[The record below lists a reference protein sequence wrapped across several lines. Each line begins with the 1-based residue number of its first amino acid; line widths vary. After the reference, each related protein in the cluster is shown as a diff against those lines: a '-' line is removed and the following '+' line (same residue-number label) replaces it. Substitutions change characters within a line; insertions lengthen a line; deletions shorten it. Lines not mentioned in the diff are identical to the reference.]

1 MTAELRHIEA
11 FLAVAR
17 LGHFTRAAAALHVS
31 QPALTVQ
38 IKQLEQALG
47 VRLFDRNN
55 RSVALTQAGRDL
67 VAPLERIS
75 LDVASIVRH
84 ARDLSAHRHG
94 VITVAALPSVAAS
107 LLPRTIRALSES
119 HQGIVVRVRDAVASR
134 VLDLVKSGDVDLGIG
149 SLIRPDPEITHERLF
164 TDRLCAF
171 APVNHAL
178 ARGRGGQVR
187 LRDLGAWPLILT
199 GQDTSVRQIIE
210 RTLATERLPVQ
221 VAQEATYMTT
231 AIGMVQAGL
240 GIAILPESASALTP
254 EPGTR
259 LRALAIK
266 DPVLTRDIGLLTRT
280 GRSLSPAAQRL
291 VEVLGTIV
299 KRGVNGV
306 SDVSATL
313 PATRAPRRRRAA
325 P

>member
-47 VRLFDRNN
+47 IRLFDRNN
-55 RSVALTQAGRDL
+55 RRVSLTQAGRDL

-84 ARDLSAHRHG
+84 ARDLAAHRHG
-94 VITVAALPSVAAS
+94 VITVAALPSVAAT
-107 LLPRTIRALSES
+107 LLPRTIRALSDG
-119 HQGIVVRVRDAVASR
+119 HQGIVVRIRDAVASR
-134 VLDLVKSGDVDLGIG
+134 VVDLVKSGDVDLGIG
-149 SLIRPDPEITHERLF
+149 SLIRPDPEVTHERLF

-171 APVNHAL
+171 APADHPL
-178 ARGRGGQVR
+178 ARGRQVR
-187 LRDLGAWPLILT
+187 LRDLRAYPLILT

-210 RTLATERLPVQ
+210 RTLAEQRLPVQ
-221 VAQEATYMTT
+221 VAQEATYMST
-231 AIGMVQAGL
+231 AIGMVHAGL
-240 GIAILPESASALTP
+240 GVAILPESALMP

-259 LRALAIK
+259 LRAIAIK
-266 DPVLTRDIGLLTRT
+266 DPVLTRDIGILTRT

-291 VEVLGTIV
+291 VEVLGAIV
-299 KRGVNGV
+299 NRGAGTKEGRGVSAGSAKRG
-306 SDVSATL
+306 A
-313 PATRAPRRRRAA
+313 RRRPTA

>member
-38 IKQLEQALG
+38 IQQLERALG
-47 VRLFDRNN
+47 IRLFDRNN
-55 RSVALTQAGRDL
+55 RRVALTQAGRDL
-67 VAPLERIS
+67 IAPFERIS
-75 LDVASIVRH
+75 LDLASIVRH

-94 VITVAALPSVAAS
+94 VVTVAALPSVAAGV
-107 LLPRTIRALSES
+107 LPRAIRRLADAHE
-119 HQGIVVRVRDAVASR
+119 GIVVRVRDAIAGR
-134 VLDLVKSGDVDLGIG
+134 VLDLVRTGDVDFGIG
-149 SLIRPDPEITHERLF
+149 SLVRPDPDVANDPLF

-171 APVNHAL
+171 APADHPL
-178 ARGRGGQVR
+178 ARRRQVR

-199 GQDTSVRQIIE
+199 GQDTSVRQILE
-210 RTLATERLPVQ
+210 RVLAEVRLPVQ

-240 GIAILPESASALTP
+240 GIAILPESAAAPDAGLH
-254 EPGTR
+254 
-259 LRALAIK
+259 LRAIAIRE
-266 DPVLTRDIGLLTRT
+266 PVLTRPIGLLTRP

-291 VEVLGTIV
+291 VDVLRETI
-299 KRGVNGV
+299 
-306 SDVSATL
+306 
-313 PATRAPRRRRAA
+313 RRRAGA
-325 P
+325 TARRSR

>member
-47 VRLFDRNN
+47 IRLFDRNN
-55 RSVALTQAGRDL
+55 RRVSLTQAGRDL

-94 VITVAALPSVAAS
+94 VITVAALPSVAATV
-107 LLPRTIRALSES
+107 LPRAIRALSDG

-149 SLIRPDPEITHERLF
+149 SLIRPDPEIAHERLF

-171 APVNHAL
+171 APEDHPL
-178 ARGRGGQVR
+178 ARRRQIP
-187 LRDLGAWPLILT
+187 LRDLRDCPLILT
-199 GQDTSVRQIIE
+199 GLDTSVRQIIE
-210 RTLATERLPVQ
+210 RTLAAERLPVQ

-240 GIAILPESASALTP
+240 GIAILPESALMP
-254 EPGTR
+254 EPGSW
-259 LRALAIK
+259 LRVIAIK
-266 DPVLTRDIGLLTRT
+266 DPVLTRDIGILTRT

-299 KRGVNGV
+299 KRGAGATPGGGV
-306 SDVSATL
+306 SANR
-313 PATRAPRRRRAA
+313 PPTRAPRRRPDAS
-325 P
+325 